1 MDISF
6 ILDQTKLLLRTIV
19 NPALSSLK
27 GGALEIKLTV
37 PLKKKKKNLLN
48 TSVTMLRYVFER
60 VVSL

>member
-27 GGALEIKLTV
+27 GGTLEIKLTV
-37 PLKKKKKNLLN
+37 PLKKKKKL
-48 TSVTMLRYVFER
+48 TEYKCDHAQICF
-60 VVSL
+60 